1 MSLLW
6 LLSSATLLLR
16 ISLQY
21 QACPNVRGSEMKSRI
36 WTFSLMNTVILI
48 NTSVKFHLLTSIN
61 LNFQTASLNALLVGE
76 RADIGS
82 VSYLS
87 SPPQITH
94 FYKVSS
100 VRFSSL
106 EGTFHKRFVV
116 HKEVLL
122 PICSVLELVFINRL
136 SIMGQSWRTNGNICS
151 CMSVISTSSFY
162 LDFWCRCIFLVW
174 REKRYGWV
182 IHMFSF
188 LTKISEFC
196 LLLESVSFSNI
207 GRQSWTSNY
216 VLKLWPIMN
225 SNCETYFSTKHAA
238 IKILQELRVL
248 STSIQLVEFQTDMQR
263 CRFDNT

>member
-16 ISLQY
+16 ISLQF
-21 QACPNVRGSEMKSRI
+21 QACPNVRGSEMKSRV
-36 WTFSLMNTVILI
+36 WTFSLMYTVILI
-48 NTSVKFHLLTSIN
+48 NTSVKFHLLISLN

-76 RADIGS
+76 RADTGS

-100 VRFSSL
+100 VCFSSL
-106 EGTFHKRFVV
+106 KGTFNKRFVV
-116 HKEVLL
+116 PKEVLL
-122 PICSVLELVFINRL
+122 HIFSVLELVFINQL
-136 SIMGQSWRTNGNICS
+136 SIMGQSWRTNGNFCT
-151 CMSVISTSSFY
+151 CMSVISTSSKIGLPFH

-207 GRQSWTSNY
+207 GRQSWTSSY
-216 VLKLWPIMN
+216 VLELWQIMN
-225 SNCETYFSTKHAA
+225 
-238 IKILQELRVL
+238 
-248 STSIQLVEFQTDMQR
+248 
-263 CRFDNT
+263 

>member
-1 MSLLW
+1 M
-6 LLSSATLLLR
+6 
-16 ISLQY
+16 
-21 QACPNVRGSEMKSRI
+21 
-36 WTFSLMNTVILI
+36 
-48 NTSVKFHLLTSIN
+48 
-61 LNFQTASLNALLVGE
+61 
-76 RADIGS
+76 
-82 VSYLS
+82 S

-216 VLKLWPIMN
+216 VLKLGPIMN
-225 SNCETYFSTKHAA
+225 SNCETHFSTKHAA
-238 IKILQELRVL
+238 INILQELRVL
-248 STSIQLVEFQTDMQR
+248 STSIQLDEFQTDM
-263 CRFDNT
+263 